1 MTASP
6 SSPRSQTHHTCAF
19 GDAPDD
25 TPGARIEIRALEAD
39 SFRAS
44 FDDGRAVLLR
54 LVERQPL
61 PGGGVRLVAE
71 IGGTRHEAFVTPA
84 ANGTLTLDSA
94 GIRRSIE
101 TRGRRRRAG
110 GSTGGPALTA
120 ILAPMP
126 ARVAEILVGE
136 AQIVDEGAP
145 VLRIEAMK
153 MLMTLTAPRRCR
165 IDAVHVALAQNVE
178 AGARLVSLG
187 EAPLEP
193 E

>member
-1 MTASP
+1 MTASQ
-6 SSPRSQTHHTCAF
+6 SPTHHTCAF
-19 GDAPDD
+19 SDAPDD
-25 TPGARIEIRALEAD
+25 APGARIEIRGLEAD

-71 IGGTRHEAFVTPA
+71 IDGTRHEAFVTPA
-84 ANGTLTLDSA
+84 ANGALTLDSA

-110 GSTGGPALTA
+110 GSTGSPALA
-120 ILAPMP
+120 VILAPMP

-153 MLMTLTAPRRCR
+153 MLMTLTAPQRCR

-187 EAPLEP
+187 EAPPEP